1 MDFDNFIKA
10 SKIEGCKFVTKG
22 ELPFDFQDGACN
34 TFLEPTPRILLC
46 FTDQSYSDSKRCH
59 MWALNIY
66 NETVRNLLQVLM
78 ARNILK
84 YKSRNTLMIIR
95 LGLGTIVKKHSQRV
109 VCGVIVMI
117 GILFK
122 SKLKYSTW
130 RHWHGTRRVSHEQ

>member
-59 MWALNIY
+59 M
-66 NETVRNLLQVLM
+66 
-78 ARNILK
+78 
-84 YKSRNTLMIIR
+84 
-95 LGLGTIVKKHSQRV
+95 
-109 VCGVIVMI
+109 
-117 GILFK
+117 
-122 SKLKYSTW
+122 
-130 RHWHGTRRVSHEQ
+130 